1 MRVKFLIDAFDSV
14 AGPETATMGFG
25 KVERGEALGEVML
38 HPCSQFWGSL
48 LVVGDSFLKP
58 RLRAGEVRA
67 MEDGAYI
74 GGDYAAKFKPGNVG
88 PGVLL
93 EMELT
98 PLPRNGGKDRTA
110 CGGTDRT
117 ACGSQSGVSVADD
130 EL

>member
-1 MRVKFLIDAFDSV
+1 
-14 AGPETATMGFG
+14 
-25 KVERGEALGEVML
+25 
-38 HPCSQFWGSL
+38 
-48 LVVGDSFLKP
+48 
-58 RLRAGEVRA
+58 
-67 MEDGAYI
+67 MEDGAYL

-110 CGGTDRT
+110 CG
-117 ACGSQSGVSVADD
+117 SQSGVSVADD